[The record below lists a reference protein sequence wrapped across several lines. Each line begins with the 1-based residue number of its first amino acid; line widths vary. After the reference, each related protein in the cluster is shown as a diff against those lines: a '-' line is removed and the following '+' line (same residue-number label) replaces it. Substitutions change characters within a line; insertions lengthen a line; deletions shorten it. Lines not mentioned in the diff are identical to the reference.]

1 MSLQD
6 LELSPFLISELYR
19 DTLVPVKTG
28 EPIEEKPAHTRPIP
42 QAMPP
47 GFEGTD
53 LASLGLPPVT
63 APPMEA
69 AAESALPQQ
78 PALQDGPEEEPL
90 AVNKQPGTATL
101 PPQPVSVQNPV
112 EPKQS
117 NNQDTTQRAIKF
129 LGGNKK
135 RIAFIVNCKTDV
147 YLPDNQLDWL
157 GKMLDACKLNLGDV
171 AIANIANSRFTIAD
185 IKNELQSTA
194 VILLGTEPFAIQL
207 PLNFP
212 HFNLQSYD
220 NMTFLY
226 TPSPDQLNQ
235 PTNEA
240 KLLKS
245 KLWVCLQKLFKL

>member
-19 DTLVPVKTG
+19 DTLVAVKTG
-28 EPIEEKPAHTRPIP
+28 EAIEEAPIAIKSKPATE
-42 QAMPP
+42 P
-47 GFEGTD
+47 GGYVPADT
-53 LASLGLPPVT
+53 ASLGLPPVT
-63 APPMEA
+63 AKTPNA
-69 AAESALPQQ
+69 AIETPEFKKTEPEQ
-78 PALQDGPEEEPL
+78 PIVPK
-90 AVNKQPGTATL
+90 KQPEQRKAPKPTE
-101 PPQPVSVQNPV
+101 QPKEAPSAQ
-112 EPKQS
+112 EP
-117 NNQDTTQRAIKF
+117 NRTIKF

-147 YLPDNQLDWL
+147 FLPDTHLDWL

-171 AIANIANSRFTIAD
+171 AIANIANNPFTITD
-185 IKNELQSTA
+185 IKNELLSTS

-220 NMTFLY
+220 GITFLY

-235 PTNEA
+235 STNEA

-245 KLWVCLQKLFKL
+245 KLWVSLQKLFKL

>member
-28 EPIEEKPAHTRPIP
+28 EAIEETPIVIKSKPTTELNGYTPADT
-42 QAMPP
+42 
-47 GFEGTD
+47 
-53 LASLGLPPVT
+53 ASLGLPPVT
-63 APPMEA
+63 AKAPNA
-69 AAESALPQQ
+69 AIET
-78 PALQDGPEEEPL
+78 PEFKKHEPEQ
-90 AVNKQPGTATL
+90 AITPKQPEPRKTPKEQPKPETA
-101 PPQPVSVQNPV
+101 S
-112 EPKQS
+112 
-117 NNQDTTQRAIKF
+117 QDATAIKY

-147 YLPDNQLDWL
+147 YLPDTHLDWL

-171 AIANIANSRFTIAD
+171 AIANIANNPFTITD
-185 IKNELQSTA
+185 IKNELLSNS

-220 NMTFLY
+220 GITFLY

-235 PTNEA
+235 STNEA

>member
-19 DTLVPVKTG
+19 DALVPVKTG
-28 EPIEEKPAHTRPIP
+28 EAIEETPAHARPKP
-42 QAMPP
+42 QAAPP
-47 GFEGTD
+47 SYEGTD

-69 AAESALPQQ
+69 AAESPLSQQ
-78 PALQDGPEEEPL
+78 SALQDSPGQEPL
-90 AVNKQPGTATL
+90 AENKQSAPVT
-101 PPQPVSVQNPV
+101 PPQPVSVQNTV
-112 EPKQS
+112 ETKQA
-117 NNQDTTQRAIKF
+117 NNQYTAQRAIKF

-171 AIANIANSRFTIAD
+171 AIANIADNKFTIAD

>member
-19 DTLVPVKTG
+19 DALVPVKTG
-28 EPIEEKPAHTRPIP
+28 EAIEEVLYARPKPAAEPVSYV
-42 QAMPP
+42 AMDT
-47 GFEGTD
+47 E
-53 LASLGLPPVT
+53 ALGLPPMT
-63 APPMEA
+63 AEPVASTVEPPPFQK
-69 AAESALPQQ
+69 PQQ
-78 PALQDGPEEEPL
+78 AEQPKPAPASQSPI
-90 AVNKQPGTATL
+90 TATPAAQPARSAE
-101 PPQPVSVQNPV
+101 PPQPSPTSA
-112 EPKQS
+112 P
-117 NNQDTTQRAIKF
+117 QRTIKY

-147 YLPDNQLDWL
+147 YLPDNHLDWL

-171 AIANIANSRFTIAD
+171 AIANIANNKFTIAD
-185 IKNELQSTA
+185 IKEELQSTA

-235 PTNEA
+235 STNEA

-245 KLWVCLQKLFKL
+245 KLWVSLQKLFKL

>member
-19 DTLVPVKTG
+19 DTLVAVDSGEATAKT
-28 EPIEEKPAHTRPIP
+28 PASAKTKPSP
-42 QAMPP
+42 
-47 GFEGTD
+47 D
-53 LASLGLPPVT
+53 LDGYLPADTASLGLPPVT
-63 APPMEA
+63 AKSPA
-69 AAESALPQQ
+69 AAIEKPQPDQPGNQQ
-78 PALQDGPEEEPL
+78 PAEKTRAKKAEQSIPANTPD
-90 AVNKQPGTATL
+90 
-101 PPQPVSVQNPV
+101 PQRN
-112 EPKQS
+112 
-117 NNQDTTQRAIKF
+117 IKF

-135 RIAFIVNCKTDV
+135 HIAFIVNCKTDV
-147 YLPDNQLDWL
+147 YLPESHLDWL
-157 GKMLDACKLNLGDV
+157 GKMLEACKLNLGDV
-171 AIANIANSRFTIAD
+171 AIANIANNQFTITD
-185 IKNELQSTA
+185 IKNELQSTS

-220 NMTFLY
+220 NITFLN

-235 PTNEA
+235 STNEA

>member
-19 DTLVPVKTG
+19 DALVAVKTS
-28 EPIEEKPAHTRPIP
+28 EIIEETPIVIKSKPSELTGYVPADT
-42 QAMPP
+42 
-47 GFEGTD
+47 
-53 LASLGLPPVT
+53 ASLGLPPIT
-63 APPMEA
+63 AKAPA
-69 AAESALPQQ
+69 AAIETPEFKKPEPAKSQKPAEEAVTVNHPEPSKTPKSA
-78 PALQDGPEEEPL
+78 EPIK
-90 AVNKQPGTATL
+90 A
-101 PPQPVSVQNPV
+101 
-112 EPKQS
+112 EQS
-117 NNQDTTQRAIKF
+117 TPTTTIKF

-135 RIAFIVNCKTDV
+135 RIAFIVNCATDV
-147 YLPDNQLDWL
+147 FLPDNHLDWL

-171 AIANIANSRFTIAD
+171 AIANIANNQFTITD
-185 IKNELQSTA
+185 IKNELLSTS

-220 NMTFLY
+220 GITFLY

-235 PTNEA
+235 PTHEA

-245 KLWVCLQKLFKL
+245 KLWVSLQKLFKL

>member
-19 DTLVPVKTG
+19 DALVPVKTG
-28 EPIEEKPAHTRPIP
+28 EAIEEIPYSRPKPATEPVAFA
-42 QAMPP
+42 AMDT
-47 GFEGTD
+47 E
-53 LASLGLPPVT
+53 ALGLPPMT
-63 APPMEA
+63 TEPMASTIETPPFQKQQAEQAIVSKQREQIA
-69 AAESALPQQ
+69 AVPPAEKPTPATSAEQPKPTEPQR
-78 PALQDGPEEEPL
+78 
-90 AVNKQPGTATL
+90 T
-101 PPQPVSVQNPV
+101 
-112 EPKQS
+112 
-117 NNQDTTQRAIKF
+117 IKF

-147 YLPDNQLDWL
+147 YLPDNHLDWL

-171 AIANIANSRFTIAD
+171 AIANIANNKFTIAN
-185 IKNELQSTA
+185 IKEELQSTN

-235 PTNEA
+235 STNEA

>member
-6 LELSPFLISELYR
+6 LKLSPFLISELYR
-19 DTLVPVKTG
+19 DTLVAVKTG
-28 EPIEEKPAHTRPIP
+28 EAIEDAPIIKSQPASESSGYVPADT
-42 QAMPP
+42 
-47 GFEGTD
+47 
-53 LASLGLPPVT
+53 ASLGLPPVT
-63 APPMEA
+63 AKAPNA
-69 AAESALPQQ
+69 AIETPEFKKPEPERPKASKLSDQSQ
-78 PALQDGPEEEPL
+78 PATSSEQT
-90 AVNKQPGTATL
+90 K
-101 PPQPVSVQNPV
+101 S
-112 EPKQS
+112 
-117 NNQDTTQRAIKF
+117 IKF

-147 YLPDNQLDWL
+147 FLPDTHLDWL

-171 AIANIANSRFTIAD
+171 AIANIANNPFTITD
-185 IKNELQSTA
+185 IKNELLSTS

-220 NMTFLY
+220 GITFLY

-235 PTNEA
+235 STQEA

-245 KLWVCLQKLFKL
+245 KLWVSLQKLFKL